1 MEPCEIMSLVLRFAL
16 WPPDASS
23 SFLWQCNSYTIC
35 APGSSSQWRCGQNSF
50 SCSKECC
57 RVCYCPFLYLL
68 VIFIS
73 VFFFLFFLRITWEDK
88 YLKFLILILRGVF
101 WKITDQIIARG
112 VSLQILFVK
121 WCFAILDSCFWSFQN
136 GWPSCTCRGCLQL
149 FLISIAL
156 EDFCFIAFL
165 DESTLNHIGSITLG
179 MIWLA
184 WWSEVKGPSV

>member
-1 MEPCEIMSLVLRFAL
+1 MHRVHFCDNVILILFVHQVVL
-16 WPPDASS
+16 PNGDVVKTASRARKS
-23 SFLWQCNSYTIC
+23 AAGCVIVLFYIYLSFLS
-35 APGSSSQWRCGQNSF
+35 
-50 SCSKECC
+50 
-57 RVCYCPFLYLL
+57 L
-68 VIFIS
+68 
-73 VFFFLFFLRITWEDK
+73 FFFFFFFLRITWEDK

-101 WKITDQIIARG
+101 WKITDQIIAGG